1 MWCSSNRHSCDVS
14 LSVCLSH
21 FSLHIFVKFSLS
33 VLSLRLLTRSK
44 ILKKKEKGR
53 WTDNESNVTPKSKIL
68 LPAMAQP
75 PRPLWS
81 SSSIMFVIIS
91 RTIGASPWAQAQ
103 TSDVIEYI
111 QLSPSRRRRRGKV
124 FYFIFYF
131 FFHFFHVRT
140 RERARAKEDKSRF
153 ERKSRFVRCKR
164 AHAAYPLT
172 FIVNPNHGRDPPTH
186 PYLVFG
192 GYTTVNVK
200 WTWTE
205 LVNEEGW
212 DFLNEDAGKT
222 DQTH

>member
-1 MWCSSNRHSCDVS
+1 MTPYLSYKDYRE
-14 LSVCLSH
+14 SVCLSH

-53 WTDNESNVTPKSKIL
+53 WTDNESNVTPKRKIL

-75 PRPLWS
+75 PRPLWSSS

-124 FYFIFYF
+124 FYFIYFIF
-131 FFHFFHVRT
+131 FFIFST
-140 RERARAKEDKSRF
+140 F
-153 ERKSRFVRCKR
+153 ERVKERGQKR
-164 AHAAYPLT
+164 IKADLKENPVSFAANGLM
-172 FIVNPNHGRDPPTH
+172 PPTPSH
-186 PYLVFG
+186 SLSTQITAVTLPPILTSFSED
-192 GYTTVNVK
+192 TQL
-200 WTWTE
+200 WMS
-205 LVNEEGW
+205 NEREPNW
-212 DFLNEDAGKT
+212 
-222 DQTH
+222 